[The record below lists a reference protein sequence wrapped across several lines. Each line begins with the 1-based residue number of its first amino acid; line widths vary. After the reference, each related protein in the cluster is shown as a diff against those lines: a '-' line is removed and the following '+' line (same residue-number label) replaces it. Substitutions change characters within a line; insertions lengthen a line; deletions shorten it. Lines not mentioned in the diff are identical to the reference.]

1 MQCTPKRSSLCNA
14 HRVDLRYAMTKHSMT
29 FSVILCSQHVLL
41 FVLATIPLRELKA
54 ELSCAEWLRCCSGHL
69 ELGG

>member
-1 MQCTPKRSSLCNA
+1 
-14 HRVDLRYAMTKHSMT
+14 MT
-29 FSVILCSQHVLL
+29 FVILCSQHVLL

-54 ELSCAEWLRCCSGHL
+54 ELSCGEWLRCCRGHL